1 MSSHQEQSK
10 LTLVLYPDL
19 FTVHRLPRST
29 VVPADVLQ
37 SPWYTIS
44 KTTDELS
51 VILPAAYTHGPPLT
65 DATKVEPGWRCL
77 KIEAVLDLSLV
88 GILTTV
94 ADPLRD
100 AGVPIFVV
108 STYDTDYVLIK
119 EAHVEEARRVIVEQ
133 AGHQVIDGPSVFVI

>member
-1 MSSHQEQSK
+1 MLDTMTS
-10 LTLVLYPDL
+10 LTLVLYPEL
-19 FTVHRLPRST
+19 FTVHRLPRT
-29 VVPADVLQ
+29 TAVPADILQ

-51 VILPAAYTHGPPLT
+51 IILPATYAHTLALGN
-65 DATKVEPGWRCL
+65 DAKVEPGWRCF

-119 EAHVEEARRVIVEQ
+119 NERAEEARRVIVEK
-133 AGHQVIDGPSVFVI
+133 AGHRVIDGLSVFDV